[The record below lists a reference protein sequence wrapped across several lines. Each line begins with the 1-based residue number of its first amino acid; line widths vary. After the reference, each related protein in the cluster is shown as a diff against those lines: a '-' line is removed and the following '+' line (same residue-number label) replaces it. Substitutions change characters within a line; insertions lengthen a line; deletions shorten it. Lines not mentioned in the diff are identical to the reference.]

1 MLVGLNFIKT
11 LVNGLKKR
19 IENIPQTDWNQN
31 DETAQSFLKNRP
43 FWYYITDS
51 HAVNKG
57 LITSDR
63 GPCVSDLSLE
73 AGKTYHVTFNGVEYS
88 CVARSFYFSQVN
100 SNVISLG
107 MAIFPDE
114 IGDEVPFNINRVVSS
129 TEIFFYY
136 VTTIPAKDPNI
147 YVAEYNGKL
156 EHVKQMPAECVPYV
170 QADFTEQDNTLP
182 SFVKNRPAYSG
193 MVHIVARTVY
203 FNSHIAELDADGI
216 VRGHIY
222 ASGTLSSGASVNLK
236 IGIVSLPS
244 SNSLP
249 VAYDIYKRTDGG
261 WAVMLPSGELRA
273 VGNAGDGVRV
283 VVNNGSVTNGNVRLA
298 MW

>member
-31 DETAQSFLKNRP
+31 NEAAQSFLKNRP
-43 FWYYITDS
+43 FWYYVTDS

-57 LITSDR
+57 PITSDT

-88 CVARSFYFSQVN
+88 CVARSFYFNQAN

-114 IGDEVPFNINRVVSS
+114 IGDEVPFNINRVVNY
-129 TEIFFYY
+129 TETFGYSI
-136 VTTIPAKDPNI
+136 TTIPAEDPNI

-156 EHVKQMPAECVPYV
+156 EHVKQMPAACVPYV

-193 MVHIVARTVY
+193 MVHTVARNVH
-203 FNSHIAELDADGI
+203 FNNHIAELDADGI

-222 ASGTLSSGASVNLK
+222 ASGTLSSKASVNLK
-236 IGIVSLPS
+236 IGTVSLPPTG
-244 SNSLP
+244 SLP
-249 VAYDIYKRTDGG
+249 VSYDIYKRTDGG

-273 VGNAGDGVRV
+273 VGNAGDSVRV
-283 VVNNGSVTNGNVRLA
+283 NVNDGSVTGGDVRLA

>member
-11 LVNGLKKR
+11 LVNGLRKQ

-43 FWYYITDS
+43 FWYYIADS

-63 GPCVSDLSLE
+63 GSCVSDFSVE

-88 CVARSFYFSQVN
+88 CVARSFYSQQAM

-107 MAIFPDE
+107 MAIFPNE
-114 IGDEVPFNINRVVSS
+114 IGDDVPFNIYRIVNY
-129 TEIFFYY
+129 TEIFSYR
-136 VTTIPAKDPNI
+136 VTTIPAEDPNI

-156 EHVKQMPAECVPYV
+156 EHVKQMPAACVPYV

-193 MVHIVARTVY
+193 MVHTSTRNGY
-203 FNSHIAELDADGI
+203 FNSRLVELETDGI

-222 ASGTLSSGASVNLK
+222 ATGSLSSGASVNLK
-236 IGIVSLPS
+236 IGIVGLPS
-244 SNSLP
+244 TNALP

-273 VGNAGDGVRV
+273 VGNAGDNVYV
-283 VVNNGSVTNGNVRLA
+283 VVNNGSVTGGDVRIA
-298 MW
+298 VW